1 MGQTNEELNM
11 AKNPLSFKDFL
22 SVDYTPKM
30 PELISKR
37 AKKRKTGE
45 VGESSTDPC
54 WNGYKQVGMKNKN
67 GKKVPNCVPALE
79 EASLRMKIAAR
90 GKTETALKKLGG
102 DDAEMAAFMVNQGDF
117 KELAKVMKKMP
128 PANRAKIQKVL
139 DANLKEEV
147 ELDEALNLAQR
158 RKRSLQFRK
167 LAPRIKIARKRAMK
181 RAADMG
187 RLKRRARK
195 AARKVLF
202 TKIAKA
208 DKKDLSYS
216 RKQEVEKRL
225 DSPAMK
231 MKIDRMAIRMLP
243 QTRQKD
249 KERRARAS
257 ERKET

>member
-45 VGESSTDPC
+45 VGEASSDPC
-54 WNGYKQVGMKNKN
+54 WKGYKQIGMKKKN
-67 GKKVPNCVPALE
+67 GKKVPNCVPEQVDLE
-79 EASLRMKIAAR
+79 E
-90 GKTETALKKLGG
+90 T
-102 DDAEMAAFMVNQGDF
+102 
-117 KELAKVMKKMP
+117 
-128 PANRAKIQKVL
+128 
-139 DANLKEEV
+139 

-249 KERRARAS
+249 KERRARANA
-257 ERKET
+257 RDD

>member
-1 MGQTNEELNM
+1 M

-45 VGESSTDPC
+45 VGEASSDPC
-54 WNGYKQVGMKNKN
+54 WKGYKQIGMKKKN
-67 GKKVPNCVPALE
+67 GKKVPNCVPEQVDLE
-79 EASLRMKIAAR
+79 ETELDEASLRKSIAQTSSKFPERSSVRTKSGKNGIVVSTGKDYVKVAHGNRMK
-90 GKTETALKKLGG
+90 
-102 DDAEMAAFMVNQGDF
+102 DYHPS
-117 KELAKVMKKMP
+117 ELQ
-128 PANRAKIQKVL
+128 R
-139 DANLKEEV
+139 EEV
-147 ELDEALNLAQR
+147 EQIDEALNLAQR

-249 KERRARAS
+249 KERRARANA
-257 ERKET
+257 RDD

>member
-45 VGESSTDPC
+45 VGEASSDPC
-54 WNGYKQVGMKNKN
+54 WKGYKQIGMKKKN
-67 GKKVPNCVPALE
+67 GKKVPNCVPEQVDLE
-79 EASLRMKIAAR
+79 E
-90 GKTETALKKLGG
+90 T
-102 DDAEMAAFMVNQGDF
+102 
-117 KELAKVMKKMP
+117 
-128 PANRAKIQKVL
+128 
-139 DANLKEEV
+139 

-249 KERRARAS
+249 KERRARANAKQ
-257 ERKET
+257 E